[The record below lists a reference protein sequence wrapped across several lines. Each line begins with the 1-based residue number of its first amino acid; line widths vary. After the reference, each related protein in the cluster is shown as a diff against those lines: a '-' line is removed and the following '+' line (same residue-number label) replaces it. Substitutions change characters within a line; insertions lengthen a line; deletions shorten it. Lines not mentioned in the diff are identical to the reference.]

1 MKLKSR
7 AVIQA
12 GVISILCL
20 VIMASCRQDMHDQ
33 PRVEPFEESDFFGDR
48 RSARPALEGTIP
60 RGHLRLDEHLYTGK
74 INGELATT
82 VPFPVTLDVLR
93 RGQERYDIYCAPC
106 HSKVGNGLGMIVQRG
121 MKQPESFHS
130 QRLLEVEIGHFFD
143 VTTNGFGNMY
153 SYEERVEPRDP
164 WAIAAYIR
172 ALQLSQG
179 ANLSELPESDQRR
192 IQQIIE
198 VEE

>member
-1 MKLKSR
+1 
-7 AVIQA
+7 
-12 GVISILCL
+12 
-20 VIMASCRQDMHDQ
+20 MASCRQDMHDQ

-153 SYEERVEPRDP
+153 SYEERVEPRDR

>member
-1 MKLKSR
+1 
-7 AVIQA
+7 
-12 GVISILCL
+12 
-20 VIMASCRQDMHDQ
+20 MASCRQDMHDQ

-74 INGELATT
+74 INGELATP

-153 SYEERVEPRDP
+153 SYEERVEPRDR

>member
-60 RGHLRLDEHLYTGK
+60 RGQLRLDEHLYTGK

-93 RGQERYDIYCAPC
+93 RGQERYDNY
-106 HSKVGNGLGMIVQRG
+106 
-121 MKQPESFHS
+121 
-130 QRLLEVEIGHFFD
+130 
-143 VTTNGFGNMY
+143 
-153 SYEERVEPRDP
+153 
-164 WAIAAYIR
+164 
-172 ALQLSQG
+172 
-179 ANLSELPESDQRR
+179 
-192 IQQIIE
+192 
-198 VEE
+198 

>member
-153 SYEERVEPRDP
+153 SYEERVEPRDR

>member
-1 MKLKSR
+1 
-7 AVIQA
+7 
-12 GVISILCL
+12 
-20 VIMASCRQDMHDQ
+20 MHDQ

-48 RSARPALEGTIP
+48 RSARPVLEGTIP
-60 RGHLRLDEHLYTGK
+60 RGHLRLDEHFYTGK
-74 INGELATT
+74 INGELATA

-93 RGQERYDIYCAPC
+93 KGQERYDIYCAPC

-130 QRLLEVEIGHFFD
+130 QRLIEVEIGHFFD
-143 VTTNGFGNMY
+143 VTTNGFGTMY
-153 SYEERVEPRDP
+153 SYEDRIKPRDR
-164 WAIAAYIR
+164 WAIASYIR

-192 IQQIIE
+192 IRQIIE

>member
-1 MKLKSR
+1 M
-7 AVIQA
+7 
-12 GVISILCL
+12 
-20 VIMASCRQDMHDQ
+20 
-33 PRVEPFEESDFFGDR
+33 
-48 RSARPALEGTIP
+48 TID
-60 RGHLRLDEHLYTGK
+60 L
-74 INGELATT
+74 
-82 VPFPVTLDVLR
+82 LR

-106 HSKVGNGLGMIVQRG
+106 HSAVGDGLGIIVQRG

-130 QRLLEVEIGHFFD
+130 QRLIEVEIGHFFD

-153 SYEERVEPRDP
+153 SYNDRVNPSDR

-179 ANLSELPESDQRR
+179 ANLSELPDSDQRR

>member
-153 SYEERVEPRDP
+153 SYEERVEPRDR

-172 ALQLSQG
+172 AMQLSQG

>member
-1 MKLKSR
+1 MLN
-7 AVIQA
+7 V
-12 GVISILCL
+12 LCL
-20 VIMASCRQDMHDQ
+20 IVMVGCRQDMHDQ
-33 PRVEPFEESDFFGDR
+33 PRIEPFEESDFFGDR
-48 RSARPALEGTIP
+48 RAARSTVAGTIP
-60 RGHLRLDEHLYTGK
+60 RGHLQLDEHFYKGK
-74 INGELATT
+74 IDGELAKT
-82 VPFPVTLDVLR
+82 FPVPVTIDLLR

-106 HSKVGNGLGMIVQRG
+106 HSAVGDGLGIIVQRG

-130 QRLLEVEIGHFFD
+130 QRLIEVEIGHFFD

-153 SYEERVEPRDP
+153 SYNDRVNPSDR

-179 ANLSELPESDQRR
+179 ANLSELPDSDQRR